1 MKVYVVKDEE
11 WIYGVFSS
19 QEKAEEYIG
28 EPCGCLYWEEME
40 LDKGWTYDSI

>member
-11 WIYGVFSS
+11 SVYGVFSS

-28 EPCGCLYWEEME
+28 GPCCLHCEEWE
-40 LDKGWTYDSI
+40 LDKGWEYGSI